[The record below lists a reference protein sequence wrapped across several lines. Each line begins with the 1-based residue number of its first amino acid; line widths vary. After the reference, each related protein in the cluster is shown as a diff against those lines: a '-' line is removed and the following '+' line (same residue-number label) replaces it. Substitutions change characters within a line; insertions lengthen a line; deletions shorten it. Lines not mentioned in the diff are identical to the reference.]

1 MNSRFFSSRI
11 DVLFLT
17 GLRAESQIVHEEA
30 DQSANHGD
38 VAEPLQRAFPK
49 LHGPRNMRV
58 LRQSAVKFRLRGV
71 MEHVNDA
78 GAADARRVVHA
89 GIRESGVIAKLLRP
103 SFCKELH
110 IVLAAEVQAARRT
123 RLDACRLEPFAH
135 AIGAER
141 TLENAI

>member
-49 LHGPRNMRV
+49 LDGPRNMRV
-58 LRQSAVKFRLRGV
+58 LRQSAVKFRLRSV
-71 MEHVNDA
+71 VQNVTHS

-89 GIRESGVIAKLLRP
+89 GIREIGGIAKLLSP
-103 SFCKELH
+103 SFRKKLQS
-110 IVLAAEVQAARRT
+110 VLAAEV
-123 RLDACRLEPFAH
+123 L
-135 AIGAER
+135 
-141 TLENAI
+141 

>member
-49 LHGPRNMRV
+49 LDGPRNMRV
-58 LRQSAVKFRLRGV
+58 LRQA
-71 MEHVNDA
+71 A
-78 GAADARRVVHA
+78 GQDLMHA
-89 GIRESGVIAKLLRP
+89 GSSP
-103 SFCKELH
+103 SLTRS
-110 IVLAAEVQAARRT
+110 VQSVHLKT
-123 RLDACRLEPFAH
+123 RLVVGFIFGMSNGHPVMQ
-135 AIGAER
+135 
-141 TLENAI
+141 

>member
-58 LRQSAVKFRLRGV
+58 LRQAAVKFRLRGV
-71 MEHVNDA
+71 MEHVNHA
-78 GAADARRVVHA
+78 GAANARWIVHA
-89 GIRESGVIAKLLRP
+89 SVRKIGM
-103 SFCKELH
+103 F
-110 IVLAAEVQAARRT
+110 AE
-123 RLDACRLEPFAH
+123 
-135 AIGAER
+135 
-141 TLENAI
+141 